1 MIGIVYRDC
10 PNGDLARLG
19 PSARTVKDCGSFAG
33 EIINGGFS
41 QFFDNSTGDRA
52 HEILA
57 SLRRIGASLSV
68 GLLEKAMSLFPE
80 GVVPSDCVAR
90 ADVTDIFGE
99 RERTF
104 LNELDDIFYARVDP
118 IAKAQEEDLTALEL
132 AFMRA
137 HHAERVEAAPFD
149 VN

>member
-1 MIGIVYRDC
+1 
-10 PNGDLARLG
+10 
-19 PSARTVKDCGSFAG
+19 
-33 EIINGGFS
+33 
-41 QFFDNSTGDRA
+41 
-52 HEILA
+52 
-57 SLRRIGASLSV
+57 
-68 GLLEKAMSLFPE
+68 MSLFPE